1 MLRPYLT
8 DTEYQH
14 LFPTAEARA
23 NLNKRTTALQ
33 TEYKNRLQVILDN
46 IPKENHSE
54 ILKSVHDVLSKQWDI
69 NFANTITRK
78 WTKED

>member
-8 DTEYQH
+8 DTEYQQ
-14 LFPTAEARA
+14 LFPTAEARS

-46 IPKENHSE
+46 IPKEHHSE
-54 ILKSVHDVLSKQWDI
+54 ILTSVHDVLSKQWDI
-69 NFANTITRK
+69 NFANTITSGQ
-78 WTKED
+78 KED